1 MASLE
6 DIMLLKK
13 IAEEYCKKRRYS
25 IEEGSIYHSNEK
37 LRVMAFD
44 VNKVRHSLTLDM
56 DFNVNKVKCSLIPD
70 TVSAISAEA
79 YVEDEC
85 SCRYDKLKNI
95 FINHRDM
102 ELFRGKDFKKEISNL
117 WMDVYSK
124 FLLEAG
130 RRNMDKKG
138 GVWSDTEM
146 YVAELAN
153 IYCDTHAE
161 YDIDEIEKF
170 IEEELK

>member
-6 DIMLLKK
+6 NIMLLKE

-25 IEEGSIYHSNEK
+25 IENGSIYHSDEK
-37 LRVMAFD
+37 LTVMAFD
-44 VNKVRHSLTLDM
+44 VNKVRHSLTLEM
-56 DFNVNKVKCSLIPD
+56 SSIASGEIC
-70 TVSAISAEA
+70 
-79 YVEDEC
+79 VEDEC
-85 SCRYDKLKNI
+85 MCKYDKRKNI

-161 YDIDEIEKF
+161 YDIDEIEMF
-170 IEEELK
+170 IENEFK

>member
-6 DIMLLKK
+6 NIMLLKE

-25 IEEGSIYHSNEK
+25 IENGSIYHSDEK
-37 LRVMAFD
+37 LTVMAFD
-44 VNKVRHSLTLDM
+44 INKVRHSLTLEM
-56 DFNVNKVKCSLIPD
+56 SSIASGEICVK
-70 TVSAISAEA
+70 
-79 YVEDEC
+79 DEC
-85 SCRYDKLKNI
+85 MCRYDKRENI
-95 FINHRDM
+95 FTNHRDM

-153 IYCDTHAE
+153 MYCDIHEE
-161 YDIDEIEKF
+161 YDIDEIEMF
-170 IEEELK
+170 IENEFK

>member
-25 IEEGSIYHSNEK
+25 IEDGSICHSCEK
-37 LRVMAFD
+37 LEAMAFD
-44 VNKVRHSLTLDM
+44 VNKVRHSLTLDFSRTM
-56 DFNVNKVKCSLIPD
+56 SGEIC
-70 TVSAISAEA
+70 
-79 YVEDEC
+79 VEDEC
-85 SCRYDKLKNI
+85 MCKYDKRRNI
-95 FINHRDM
+95 FMNHRDM

-153 IYCDTHAE
+153 IYCDIHAE

-170 IEEELK
+170 IEDEFK

>member
-1 MASLE
+1 
-6 DIMLLKK
+6 MLLKK

-25 IEEGSIYHSNEK
+25 IEDGSIYHSDEK
-37 LRVMAFD
+37 LKVMAFD
-44 VNKVRHSLTLDM
+44 VNKVRHSLILE
-56 DFNVNKVKCSLIPD
+56 
-70 TVSAISAEA
+70 ISSIASKEIC
-79 YVEDEC
+79 VEDEC
-85 SCRYDKLKNI
+85 MCRYDKQRNI
-95 FINHRDM
+95 FMNHRDM
-102 ELFRGKDFKKEISNL
+102 ELFRGKDFNKEISNL

-138 GVWSDTEM
+138 GVWSDVEM

-153 IYCDTHAE
+153 IYCDIHAE

-170 IEEELK
+170 IEDEFK